1 MPDTHDGSLK
11 GASSLTP
18 TEFAQ
23 PCLHVC
29 PHIPLINNNNGQPST
44 LLLSPRA
51 FTLGP
56 HRRRGPHIRGPVVSR
71 VGARGI
77 PWCPSAPRCRCSNP
91 KHPTADPCSTNL
103 CPSLG
108 RSVLNSLLKLKVN
121 HIDHFDMDKG
131 AGEGIVDDI
140 LGGLSGSFQNA
151 VGLNA
156 AKFKELRIEIKR
168 VLTAQNLK
176 RRLNH
181 RLKKSKRLKR
191 RPQDSFRPT
200 HTWNPTGSVPSVKAM
215 LKRRRSF
222 PTTRA
227 IKHISF

>member
-1 MPDTHDGSLK
+1 
-11 GASSLTP
+11 
-18 TEFAQ
+18 
-23 PCLHVC
+23 
-29 PHIPLINNNNGQPST
+29 
-44 LLLSPRA
+44 
-51 FTLGP
+51 
-56 HRRRGPHIRGPVVSR
+56 
-71 VGARGI
+71 
-77 PWCPSAPRCRCSNP
+77 
-91 KHPTADPCSTNL
+91 
-103 CPSLG
+103 
-108 RSVLNSLLKLKVN
+108 
-121 HIDHFDMDKG
+121 MDKG

-176 RRLNH
+176 CRLKDHRR
-181 RLKKSKRLKR
+181 KKSKRLKR
-191 RPQDSFRPT
+191 RPQDSFRTT
-200 HTWNPTGSVPSVKAM
+200 HTWNPTGFVPSVKAM